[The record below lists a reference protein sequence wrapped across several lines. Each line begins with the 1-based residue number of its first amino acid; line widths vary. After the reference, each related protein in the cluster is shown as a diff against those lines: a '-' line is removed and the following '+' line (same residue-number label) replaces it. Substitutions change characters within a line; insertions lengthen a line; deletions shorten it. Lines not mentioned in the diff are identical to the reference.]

1 MRSVLISVLTVASVL
16 TGGCTVP
23 INSPTP
29 ESNPPIWGRVDC
41 QRGEGNPEIQKQFD
55 DAKAT
60 CLARGDG
67 ADMVAGT
74 TGGSP
79 CMTEQGYILRTR
91 TEHEAACQGVEQ
103 RNAKPA
109 AQKKKIAKP
118 AKPSP
123 APAPTEP
130 ASPAKQ

>member
-1 MRSVLISVLTVASVL
+1 MRCVLISVLTVASVL

-60 CLARGDG
+60 CLARGKR

-79 CMTEQGYILRTR
+79 CMAEQGYILRTR
-91 TEHEAACQGVEQ
+91 AEHEVACQRVEQ
-103 RNAKPA
+103 QNAKPA
-109 AQKKKIAKP
+109 AQKKKK

-123 APAPTEP
+123 VSAPTEP